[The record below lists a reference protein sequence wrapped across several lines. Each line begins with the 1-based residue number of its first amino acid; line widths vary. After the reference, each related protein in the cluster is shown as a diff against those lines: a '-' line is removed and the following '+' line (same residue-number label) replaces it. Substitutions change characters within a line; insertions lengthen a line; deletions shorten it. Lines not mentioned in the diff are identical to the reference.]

1 MLEINEVENSTYIEW
16 GDTDRFIGGIALFN
30 ADKAQKLA
38 FTGGKILW
46 DKAKKIEG
54 EELKEY
60 AI

>member
-1 MLEINEVENSTYIEW
+1 MW